1 MIANPSRS
9 SSHKRAPGRPRS
21 HQARQ
26 SILDST
32 LELLQQTGFEALSI
46 EGIAAHAGVG
56 KATVYRWWPNKA
68 AVVIDAFLTWV
79 EPELHFPKAPTVREQ
94 IMLQMRRLTKLMRGQ
109 FGTVL
114 AAMIGAGQSQPEML
128 EAIRTKWLEPR
139 RKEARVIVQQAQER
153 GEIRSD
159 IPADT
164 ILDILYAPLY
174 FRLLIGHAS
183 VDLTLVDAVFAM
195 ATNWLDGGSNNKP
208 RNHRRHSTHAELN

>member
-1 MIANPSRS
+1 MIANTTRS

-21 HQARQ
+21 DQARQ

-32 LELLQQTGFEALSI
+32 LELLQQTGFESLSI

-79 EPELHFPKAPTVREQ
+79 EPELHFPKAATVREQ
-94 IMLQMRRLTKLMRGQ
+94 IMLQMRRLTRLMRGQ

-139 RKEARVIVQQAQER
+139 RKEARVIVQRAQER
-153 GEIRSD
+153 GELRSD

-195 ATNWLDGGSNNKP
+195 ATDGIDGGSTRKP
-208 RNHRRHSTHAELN
+208 QNHRRHSTRV

>member
-1 MIANPSRS
+1 MIANSSRI
-9 SSHKRAPGRPRS
+9 SSHKRSPGRPRS
-21 HQARQ
+21 DQARQ
-26 SILDST
+26 SILEST
-32 LELLQQTGFEALSI
+32 LELLQETGFEALSV

-79 EPELHFPKAPTVREQ
+79 EPELKFPKAPTVREQ

-114 AAMIGAGQSQPEML
+114 GAMIGAGQSQPEIL

-139 RKEARVIVQQAQER
+139 RKEARVLVQQAQSR
-153 GEIRSD
+153 GELRSD
-159 IPADT
+159 IAADT

-174 FRLLIGHAS
+174 FRLMIGHAT
-183 VDLTLVDAVFAM
+183 VDLTLVDAVFAI
-195 ATNWLDGGSNNKP
+195 ATDGLDGDSKNKS
-208 RNHRRHSTHAELN
+208 RNSRRTSSHAELN

>member
-1 MIANPSRS
+1 
-9 SSHKRAPGRPRS
+9 
-21 HQARQ
+21 
-26 SILDST
+26 
-32 LELLQQTGFEALSI
+32 
-46 EGIAAHAGVG
+46 
-56 KATVYRWWPNKA
+56 
-68 AVVIDAFLTWV
+68 
-79 EPELHFPKAPTVREQ
+79 
-94 IMLQMRRLTKLMRGQ
+94 MLQMRRLTKLMRGQ

-174 FRLLIGHAS
+174 FRLLIGHVS

-195 ATNWLDGGSNNKP
+195 ATNGLDGGSNNKP

>member
-1 MIANPSRS
+1 MVAKSTTS

-21 HQARQ
+21 DQARQ
-26 SILDST
+26 SILEST
-32 LELLQQTGFEALSI
+32 LELLQETGFEALSI

-79 EPELHFPKAPTVREQ
+79 EPELQFPQAPNVREQ
-94 IMLQMRRLTKLMRGQ
+94 IMMQMRRLTKLMRGQ

-114 AAMIGAGQSQPEML
+114 GAMIGAGQSQPEIL

-139 RKEARVIVQQAQER
+139 RREARVIVQQAQKR
-153 GEIRSD
+153 GELRSD
-159 IPADT
+159 ISADT

-174 FRLLIGHAS
+174 FRLMIGHAS
-183 VDLTLVDAVFAM
+183 VDLTLVDAVFAI
-195 ATNWLDGGSNNKP
+195 ATDGLDGDSSKKR
-208 RNHRRHSTHAELN
+208 RNHHRDSSRAELN

>member
-1 MIANPSRS
+1 MVANPNRS
-9 SSHKRAPGRPRS
+9 SSHRRAPGRPRS
-21 HQARQ
+21 DQARQ
-26 SILDST
+26 SILEST
-32 LELLQQTGFEALSI
+32 LELLQETGFEALSI

-79 EPELHFPKAPTVREQ
+79 APELQFPKAPTVREQ

-114 AAMIGAGQSQPEML
+114 GAMIGAGQSEPEIL

-139 RKEARVIVQQAQER
+139 RKEARVMVQQAQKR
-153 GEIRSD
+153 GEFRSD
-159 IPADT
+159 ITADT

-174 FRLLIGHAS
+174 FRLMIGHAT
-183 VDLTLVDAVFAM
+183 VDLTLVDAVFSIAG
-195 ATNWLDGGSNNKP
+195 NGIEGISGVKP
-208 RNHRRHSTHAELN
+208 RHNRRHATRAELN

>member
-9 SSHKRAPGRPRS
+9 SSHKRSPGRPRS
-21 HQARQ
+21 DEARQ
-26 SILDST
+26 SILEST
-32 LELLQQTGFEALSI
+32 LELLQKTGFEALSI

-79 EPELHFPKAPTVREQ
+79 EPELQFPKAPTVREQ
-94 IMLQMRRLTKLMRGQ
+94 IMLQMRRLTRLMRGQ

-114 AAMIGAGQSQPEML
+114 AAIIGAGQSQPEML

-139 RKEARVIVQQAQER
+139 RKEARLIVQQAQRR
-153 GEIRSD
+153 GELRSD
-159 IPADT
+159 ISADT

-174 FRLLIGHAS
+174 FRLMIGHAD
-183 VDLTLVDAVFAM
+183 VDLTLVDAVFAI
-195 ATNWLDGGSNNKP
+195 ASCGLDDISIDSP
-208 RNHRRHSTHAELN
+208 RHRRRHSTRAELN